1 MLPCCGLTTRLQG
14 VFQGPAAGFRPVET
28 NLHPA
33 AEQERRNA
41 ARVLPQRLGDRD
53 IAVGSILIGGEVVA
67 VDDQPGM
74 AYRQRVNEWS
84 GCLTVRAGTG
94 PEEVEMNPAGT
105 GSVVVDPDRR
115 LGGGC
120 HGGNGSESERAQQ
133 AEQPAQR
140 QAAEGHGDFR

>member
-1 MLPCCGLTTRLQG
+1 MGWCRALMAGLQG
-14 VFQGPAAGFRPVET
+14 VFQSLAGGFRPIET
-28 NLHPA
+28 HLHA
-33 AEQERRNA
+33 ATEQERRNA
-41 ARVLPQRLGDRD
+41 ARVLAQRLGNRD
-53 IAVGSILIGGEVVA
+53 IAVGSVLIGGEVVA

-74 AYRQRVNEWS
+74 ARRQRVNEGP

-120 HGGNGSESERAQQ
+120 HGGNGSEREQAQQ
-133 AEQPAQR
+133 AQ
-140 QAAEGHGDFR
+140 